1 MRESPYSF
9 FITCPTHRPGA
20 HSMYP
25 VFTSIA
31 RLFSLPG
38 TAPATDPVQRLL
50 EQAAGR
56 RPDQAHE
63 LRQAA
68 AAWLRVV
75 R

>member
-1 MRESPYSF
+1 
-9 FITCPTHRPGA
+9 
-20 HSMYP
+20 MYP
-25 VFTSIA
+25 VLTSIA

-56 RPDQAHE
+56 GPNQAIE

-68 AAWLRVV
+68 AAWLRVI

>member
-1 MRESPYSF
+1 MRGNPYS
-9 FITCPTHRPGA
+9 
-20 HSMYP
+20 SLMNP
-25 VFTSIA
+25 VLTSIA

-38 TAPATDPVQRLL
+38 TAPAVDPVRRLL

-56 RPDQAHE
+56 GPDQAHE

-68 AAWLRVV
+68 AAWLRVI

>member
-1 MRESPYSF
+1 
-9 FITCPTHRPGA
+9 
-20 HSMYP
+20 MYP
-25 VFTSIA
+25 VLTSIA

-38 TAPATDPVQRLL
+38 TAPAADPVQRLL

-56 RPDQAHE
+56 DAGQARE

>member
-1 MRESPYSF
+1 MRGNPYS
-9 FITCPTHRPGA
+9 CL
-20 HSMYP
+20 MNP
-25 VFTSIA
+25 VLTSIA

-38 TAPATDPVQRLL
+38 TAPAADPVQRLL

-56 RPDQAHE
+56 GPDQALE

-68 AAWLRVV
+68 AAWLRVI

>member
-1 MRESPYSF
+1 
-9 FITCPTHRPGA
+9 
-20 HSMYP
+20 MYP
-25 VFTSIA
+25 VFTSLA

-38 TAPATDPVQRLL
+38 VAPAADPVQRLL

-56 RPDQAHE
+56 GPNQAVE

-68 AAWLRVV
+68 AAWLRVI